1 MEVQSPGAGAQAP
14 ANVTSRTQENQDT
27 RESERKAAEDAE
39 IERAELERAAADR
52 AATESGVGENVDIE
66 A

>member
-1 MEVQSPGAGAQAP
+1 MEVNSPGTAAQAP
-14 ANVTSRTQENQDT
+14 ANVTSRIQDNQDA

-52 AATESGVGENVDIE
+52 AATESGVGDQVDIE